1 MASIG
6 FLFLQGL
13 GALAAW
19 WLGYRGWSLVVGALA
34 GAWVWWLWV
43 AWQSARFYQ
52 WAKGEGQAS
61 NRFWGYWANLHYFW
75 RKLQRKHLYREE
87 RQDRNLQELRMAIQ
101 ASPNGVI
108 LLDQEWS
115 IVWLN
120 HMSCEHFGLNVD
132 QDMGQNLLTLVRDP
146 EFSSYCAVGD
156 YRATLEM
163 DGRGSSVMRTGDRRR
178 LAIQVFPYGDD
189 KQLMLSRDVS
199 DVQRT
204 EAMRRDFIANVSHEI
219 RTPLT
224 IFSGYVETL
233 QTLPLE
239 QPDRERY
246 YHRMQQQAT
255 RMQVLVED
263 LLTLSRLEGSPLP
276 SLKEFVEIR
285 PLLLRCLE
293 EAAALSVSLAP
304 NALEPVHDMSLLYTD
319 DQGETKALYAGLG
332 LSAHGRSS
340 TATANVNASATSGSV
355 QEALPSSASEP
366 AVPYKEMQAWPAS
379 MGRLAGIDK
388 EIYSAFSNLVA
399 NAVRY
404 TPAQGRICLVWT
416 WHADGSASFGVK
428 DTGPGI
434 AAEHL
439 PRLTERFYRVDRS
452 RSRET
457 GGTGLGLAIVK
468 HVVQRHGGHLQI
480 ESEEGKGSCF
490 QIDLPLTRLQTP
502 AAIQA
507 AEQERERRERM
518 LAK

>member
-1 MASIG
+1 MALLG
-6 FLFLQGL
+6 FIFLQGL

-19 WLGYRGWSLVVGALA
+19 WLGFHGWQIIFGALL
-34 GAWVWWLWV
+34 GAWVWWLLN

-61 NRFWGYWANLHYFW
+61 NRFWGYWANMQYFW

-87 RQDRNLQELRMAIQ
+87 RQERNLQELRMAIQ
-101 ASPNGVI
+101 ASPNGVM

-132 QDMGQNLLTLVRDP
+132 QDMGQNLLTLVRNP

-156 YRATLEM
+156 YRETLEM
-163 DGRGSSVMRTGDRRR
+163 DGRGSGAIGSGDRRR

-233 QTLPLE
+233 QTLPLTPAE
-239 QPDRERY
+239 CSRY
-246 YHRMQQQAT
+246 YQRMQQQAM

-276 SLKEFVEIR
+276 NLKEFVEIK

-293 EAAALSVSLAP
+293 EAGGLSISLAP
-304 NALEPVHDMSLLYTD
+304 NATEPVHHLCLLYTD
-319 DQGETKALYAGLG
+319 ANGEALELFASTG
-332 LSAHGRSS
+332 S
-340 TATANVNASATSGSV
+340 TAQAAVVKNTA
-355 QEALPSSASEP
+355 
-366 AVPYKEMQAWPAS
+366 AWPS
-379 MGRLAGIDK
+379 TMGRLAGIDK

-404 TPAQGRICLVWT
+404 TPAQGRICLTWT
-416 WHADGSASFGVK
+416 WHADGSASFGVQ

-434 AAEHL
+434 APEHI

-468 HVVQRHGGHLQI
+468 HVAQRHGGHLEI
-480 ESEEGKGSCF
+480 HSVEGQGSCF

-502 AAIQA
+502 AAVKA
-507 AEQERERRERM
+507 LEQERLRRERM
-518 LAK
+518 LAA

>member
-1 MASIG
+1 MALLG
-6 FLFLQGL
+6 FLFLQIL
-13 GALAAW
+13 GIAAAW
-19 WLGYRGWSLVVGALA
+19 WLGVHGWQIVLGALA
-34 GAWVWWLWV
+34 GAWLWWLLA
-43 AWQSARFYQ
+43 AWQSARFYH

-61 NRFWGYWANLHYFW
+61 NRFWGYWANLQYFW
-75 RKLQRKHLYREE
+75 RKLQRKHQYREE
-87 RQDRNLQELRMAIQ
+87 RQERNLQELRMAIQ
-101 ASPNGVI
+101 ASPNGVM
-108 LLDQEWS
+108 LLDHEWS

-120 HMSCEHFGLNVD
+120 HMACEHFGLNVD

-146 EFSSYCAVGD
+146 EFASYCAVGD
-156 YRATLEM
+156 FRETLEM
-163 DGRGSSVMRTGDRRR
+163 DGRGVGSVVGDRRR
-178 LAIQVFPYGDD
+178 LSIQVFPYGDD
-189 KQLMLSRDVS
+189 KQLMLSRDVTH
-199 DVQRT
+199 VQRT

-239 QPDRERY
+239 QADRERY
-246 YHRMQQQAT
+246 YQRMHQQAT

-276 SLKEFVEIR
+276 NLSEFVEIK
-285 PLLLRCLE
+285 PLLLRCLD

-304 NALEPVHDMSLLYTD
+304 QANEPVHQLSL
-319 DQGETKALYAGLG
+319 KYADE
-332 LSAHGRSS
+332 HGQEQLLKGSSMSS
-340 TATANVNASATSGSV
+340 TRHDPRMPPDTTDALNSAGMNTT
-355 QEALPSSASEP
+355 
-366 AVPYKEMQAWPAS
+366 WPGT
-379 MGRLAGIDK
+379 MGRLAGVDK

-404 TPAQGRICLVWT
+404 TPAGGSITLVWS
-416 WHADGSASFGVK
+416 WHTDGSASFSVR

-434 AAEHL
+434 AAEHI

-468 HVVQRHGGHLQI
+468 HVAQRHGGHLQI
-480 ESEEGKGSCF
+480 QSVVGQGSCF

-502 AAIQA
+502 AAVQA
-507 AEQERERRERM
+507 AEQEKLRRERM
-518 LAK
+518 LAA

>member
-6 FLFLQGL
+6 FIFIQAL
-13 GALAAW
+13 GVLAAW
-19 WLGYRGWSLVVGALA
+19 WLGFGGWQLVIGALA
-34 GAWVWWLWV
+34 GAWLWWLLT
-43 AWQSARFYQ
+43 AWQNARFYQ
-52 WAKGEGQAS
+52 WAKNEGQAS
-61 NRFWGYWANLHYFW
+61 SRFWGYWANLQYFW

-87 RQDRNLQELRMAIQ
+87 RQERNLQELRMAIQ
-101 ASPNGVI
+101 ASPNGVM
-108 LLDQEWS
+108 LLDHEWS

-146 EFSSYCAVGD
+146 EFASYCAVGD
-156 YRATLEM
+156 FRETLEM
-163 DGRGSSVMRTGDRRR
+163 DGRGFSAMGGGDRRR
-178 LAIQVFPYGDD
+178 LSIQVFPYGDD
-189 KQLMLSRDVS
+189 KQLMLSRDIS
-199 DVQRT
+199 HMQRT

-233 QTLPLE
+233 QTLPLD
-239 QPDRERY
+239 QTDRERY
-246 YHRMQQQAT
+246 YQRMQQQAR

-276 SLKEFVEIR
+276 SLKEYIEIK

-293 EAAALSVSLAP
+293 EAAVLSSSLAP
-304 NALEPVHDMSLLYTD
+304 DALEPVHTLSLLYTESNGESRELHAGHAAAAPVSTRGNGSS
-319 DQGETKALYAGLG
+319 DQEMEPGQAAVQPPVAGWP
-332 LSAHGRSS
+332 S
-340 TATANVNASATSGSV
+340 T
-355 QEALPSSASEP
+355 
-366 AVPYKEMQAWPAS
+366 

-404 TPAQGRICLVWT
+404 TPAHGRICLIWT
-416 WHADGSASFGVK
+416 WHVDGSATFGVK

-434 AAEHL
+434 AVEHL
-439 PRLTERFYRVDRS
+439 PRVTERFYRVDRS

-468 HVVQRHGGHLQI
+468 HVAQRHGGHLRI
-480 ESEEGKGSCF
+480 DSVVGEGSCF
-490 QIDLPLTRLQTP
+490 HIDLPLTRLQTP
-502 AAIQA
+502 AAVQA
-507 AEQERERRERM
+507 AEQERARRERM
-518 LAK
+518 LAA